1 MKHYAKIDNNGH
13 FVEDVVVEKIYIKPI
28 YNKDGTIKK
37 DGYYDYPD
45 IDTTNLVDVLP
56 DKDTMYLRPTWDRQN
71 RKWIDAPT
79 AEEKEEAKKWIN
91 AYKKTA
97 IGEYIYA
104 HYSEQKQSQDRG
116 YQAYAQTVVVG
127 MTAQTDNPVT
137 LDALTVEIMGVVMQI
152 FAEEVTLADYVAT
165 KPTDLQEHYEKLIKI
180 GMRLKWTKAC
190 IDEGKLAIAE
200 NRDPDYP
207 PYPNFEGGAA

>member
-1 MKHYAKIDNNGH
+1 MIRKIIHAKFANVDNTEVFITFANGTTVRHFIDDVMREHTSSYLTFIEGGGTVEPFETEEERIARLTKEKID
-13 FVEDVVVEKIYIKPI
+13 
-28 YNKDGTIKK
+28 
-37 DGYYDYPD
+37 
-45 IDTTNLVDVLP
+45 
-56 DKDTMYLRPTWDRQN
+56 
-71 RKWIDAPT
+71 
-79 AEEKEEAKKWIN
+79 
-91 AYKKTA
+91 A
-97 IGEYIYA
+97 IGTYIYS
-104 HYSEQKQSQDRG
+104 HYSEQNQSQDRG
-116 YQAYAQTVVVG
+116 YQAYAQTVIVG
-127 MTAQTDNPVT
+127 MSAQTDNPVT
-137 LDALTVEIMGVVMQI
+137 LDALTVEIMGVVLQI